1 MINVSN
7 DFKIKTKKIKQQDV
21 KLTINSGELAVKDIH
36 FMPVDIFN
44 KLPIWRLRK
53 KKQVIAKEIKYSF
66 EGKLFKTIMKQIE
79 ITVKNAKEIKEKD
92 INFKY
97 GIYVNDNYEYID
109 LGDFYIKDMEDSKSK
124 DELTVTGYDKM
135 IRFMKTFKHSELQL
149 VYPCTLLT
157 LILKM
162 CEVCGVELYS
172 TNFFNADLVVDEDYF
187 TPQELTYRDVLEKIA
202 QSTLTTAFIKDNK
215 LYLCKIGNEIVS
227 KLDKTYLTDLVIKE
241 KFGPVNA
248 LVLGRGDVEDN
259 VESKDDGSI
268 SKNGRTEIRFDENE
282 LVEYKREKVIDSM
295 FKQIKGLEY
304 YSFEGAD
311 LGVMWLEPCDLIEL
325 SDREDN
331 IYKSIYLSANIT
343 INTGIISDIRA
354 DLIEETNTEYKVTT
368 KEEKKTLRVERLA
381 KKHEGLIQDIIEENS
396 ETFNKLTLHEQ
407 TIDSMKDT
415 LKSQETK
422 IETVESK
429 ANTAKNTAD
438 TATSMAS
445 AAQSTAN
452 TANTTANNAKTIA
465 DANTKKIQ
473 TTTTKL
479 TEVEKTVDG
488 IKQTVNET
496 KQTLEDNYSTTEE
509 TEAKIQQASNSIVTS
524 VNKKITEIQVDAD
537 NLLLNTALKKDT
549 SNFSLASGVTRV
561 TDKLTPN
568 NNYCFKY
575 NISGL
580 TSDAYRSAN
589 PTTVSL
595 NVEETVTA
603 SANVYVPSGVTNSNI
618 KIEIQ
623 FFKADGT
630 RIKTFANV
638 VDLTKTNTWQKVS
651 VTGTAPAETTK
662 ANARVWIQRN
672 GQCWV
677 GDLKLGRGNTVTS
690 WCPSSKDYPTTKE
703 FGTLVE
709 QNWEHVKVAWNTIC
723 EYLQLENLKGNAS
736 LVVRDGNGKLIMS
749 LDKTGQHYWTQKNN
763 IDKNIAETT
772 LKDIT
777 INNQTKK
784 ALMFLLDNAEMN
796 GEGIMAWGYKNGNN
810 VYPVLYVGNF
820 GNEEFGLHLATD
832 LIAHAN
838 AIKFQNAQID
848 DDGANLYLRTLGALK
863 IIDTENN
870 TDIAQ
875 FFKDYGQY
883 GFSIKADDFSILD
896 SNGQT
901 PLLEMYTNDGGNKV
915 LDLSNVI
922 LLTNTF
928 YANNL
933 IDTNSVSSMNGYTSV
948 LLGEKRGYITCSLKN
963 GDVFTLEGY
972 GYDTS
977 DERLK
982 ENIQKTKLNALERIK
997 QLNHVEFDWKLTKE
1011 HEEIGYIAQEL
1022 EKIDKNYVVKI
1033 PNPQNDDVKYTVRTL
1048 SLLATTTKAIQ
1059 ELNEKVEKQDKLIKL
1074 LLEKLNIRE
1083 EDTNA

>member
-709 QNWEHVKVAWNTIC
+709 QNWEHVKVA
-723 EYLQLENLKGNAS
+723 
-736 LVVRDGNGKLIMS
+736 
-749 LDKTGQHYWTQKNN
+749 
-763 IDKNIAETT
+763 
-772 LKDIT
+772 
-777 INNQTKK
+777 
-784 ALMFLLDNAEMN
+784 
-796 GEGIMAWGYKNGNN
+796 
-810 VYPVLYVGNF
+810 
-820 GNEEFGLHLATD
+820 
-832 LIAHAN
+832 
-838 AIKFQNAQID
+838 
-848 DDGANLYLRTLGALK
+848 
-863 IIDTENN
+863 
-870 TDIAQ
+870 
-875 FFKDYGQY
+875 
-883 GFSIKADDFSILD
+883 
-896 SNGQT
+896 
-901 PLLEMYTNDGGNKV
+901 
-915 LDLSNVI
+915 
-922 LLTNTF
+922 
-928 YANNL
+928 
-933 IDTNSVSSMNGYTSV
+933 
-948 LLGEKRGYITCSLKN
+948 
-963 GDVFTLEGY
+963 
-972 GYDTS
+972 
-977 DERLK
+977 
-982 ENIQKTKLNALERIK
+982 
-997 QLNHVEFDWKLTKE
+997 
-1011 HEEIGYIAQEL
+1011 
-1022 EKIDKNYVVKI
+1022 
-1033 PNPQNDDVKYTVRTL
+1033 
-1048 SLLATTTKAIQ
+1048 
-1059 ELNEKVEKQDKLIKL
+1059 
-1074 LLEKLNIRE
+1074 
-1083 EDTNA
+1083 